1 MVRETTGQMRI
12 EDLLRLRDR
21 AIAAARSGIIITD
34 ATRPDNPIID
44 VNPSFVRMTGYA
56 AAEVVGRNC
65 RFLQGQRTN
74 PATLAEIRSA
84 LREGRECTVT
94 LLNYRRD
101 GTPFWNELH
110 ISPVRDEEGRI
121 THFVGVQ
128 TDVTERKQ
136 AEERAQFLSEAS
148 EVLASS
154 LDYATTL
161 QSVARLA
168 VPQIADWCTIDMLQ
182 EDGGIERLV
191 VAHTDPRQVE
201 RALELNRRYPID
213 PSAPFGPAQVLRTSR
228 PELAHEIP
236 DAVLRAV
243 AHDEVHLQDLRQLGF
258 VSFVSVPLIAR
269 GRALGVLTFATAESG
284 RRYVPADL
292 PLVEDLARRV
302 ALAVDNAQ
310 LFGQAQRAIRAR
322 DQFLSIA
329 AHELRTPVA
338 SIRGYAQLLLRRLS
352 KGNLTEALPTYLRTI
367 EGATDRLTVLTDD
380 LLDVSRIRLGNL
392 PLRPKPLDLC
402 DLIGEIVAR
411 YTEVFGDRHPLEV
424 ETSDIPCAVVVD
436 PDRVEQVLSN
446 LIDNAAKYSP
456 QGGTIRISMRSDD
469 EGVSIEVHDVGIG
482 LPPGAAASIFEPFGR
497 AANAVQQNLPGLG
510 LGLYICRSIVERH
523 GGRIW
528 ATSEGESQG
537 TTVGFWLPAQ
547 DQTRGNETAMSG
559 ATATGSMETQH
570 G

>member
-1 MVRETTGQMRI
+1 MRI

-34 ATRPDNPIID
+34 ASRPDNPIID
-44 VNPSFVRMTGYA
+44 VNPSFVRMTGYT
-56 AAEVVGRNC
+56 AAEAVGRNC
-65 RFLQGQRTN
+65 RFLQGPGTD
-74 PATLAEIRSA
+74 PAALGEIRAA
-84 LREGRECTVT
+84 LAEGRECTVT

-101 GTPFWNELH
+101 RTPFWNELH

-128 TDVTERKQ
+128 TDVTDRKQ
-136 AEERAQFLSEAS
+136 AEERARFLIEAS

-168 VPQIADWCTIDMLQ
+168 VPRIADWCTIDMLRD
-182 EDGGIERLV
+182 DGGIERLV
-191 VAHTDPRQVE
+191 VAHEDPRQVE
-201 RALELNRRYPID
+201 RALELNRRYPMD
-213 PSAPFGPAQVLRTSR
+213 RSSPFGPAQVLRTSQ

-236 DAVLRAV
+236 DSILRAV
-243 AHDEVHLQDLRQLGF
+243 AQDQIHLQELRRLGF
-258 VSFVSVPLIAR
+258 ISFVSVPLIAR
-269 GRALGVLTFATAESG
+269 DRALGVLTFATAQSG

-338 SIRGYAQLLLRRLS
+338 SIRGYAQLLLRRLG
-352 KGNLTEALPTYLRTI
+352 KGTLTETLPTYLRTI
-367 EGATDRLTVLTDD
+367 EAATDRLTVLTDD

-402 DLIGEIVAR
+402 DVVGDIAAR
-411 YTEVFGDRHPLEV
+411 YEEVFGDRHPVDV
-424 ETSDIPCAVVVD
+424 ETSGGSCRVVAD
-436 PDRVEQVLSN
+436 ADRVEQVLSN
-446 LIDNAAKYSP
+446 LMDNAAKYSP
-456 QGGTIRISMRSDD
+456 NGGTIRLLMRGDD
-469 EGVSIEVHDVGIG
+469 AGVTIEVRDAGIG
-482 LPPGAAASIFEPFGR
+482 LPPGSSASIFEPFGR
-497 AANAVQQNLPGLG
+497 AENAVQQNLPGLG
-510 LGLYICRSIVERH
+510 LGLYICRSIIERH

-528 ATSEGESQG
+528 ATSEGEGRG
-537 TTVGFWLPAQ
+537 TTVGFWIPAQ
-547 DQTRGNETAMSG
+547 DQGRGNDTAMSSTP
-559 ATATGSMETQH
+559 ATEAAEAERG
-570 G
+570 

>member
-1 MVRETTGQMRI
+1 MRI

-34 ATRPDNPIID
+34 ASRPDNPIID
-44 VNPSFVRMTGYA
+44 VNPSFVRMTGYT
-56 AAEVVGRNC
+56 AAEAVGRNC
-65 RFLQGQRTN
+65 RFLQGPGTD
-74 PATLAEIRSA
+74 PAALGEIRAA
-84 LREGRECTVT
+84 LAEGRECTVT

-101 GTPFWNELH
+101 RTPFWNELH

-128 TDVTERKQ
+128 TDVTDRKQ
-136 AEERAQFLSEAS
+136 AEERARFLIEAS

-168 VPQIADWCTIDMLQ
+168 VPRIADWCTIDMLRD
-182 EDGGIERLV
+182 DGGIERLV
-191 VAHTDPRQVE
+191 VAHEDPRQVE
-201 RALELNRRYPID
+201 RALELNRRYPMD
-213 PSAPFGPAQVLRTSR
+213 RSSPFGPAQVLRTSQ

-236 DAVLRAV
+236 DSILRAV
-243 AHDEVHLQDLRQLGF
+243 AQDQIHLQELRRLGF
-258 VSFVSVPLIAR
+258 ISFVSVPLIAR
-269 GRALGVLTFATAESG
+269 GRALGVLTFATAQSG

-338 SIRGYAQLLLRRLS
+338 SIRGYAQLLLRRLG
-352 KGNLTEALPTYLRTI
+352 KGTLTETLPTYLRTI
-367 EGATDRLTVLTDD
+367 EAATDRLTVLTDD
-380 LLDVSRIRLGNL
+380 LLDVSRVRLGNL

-402 DLIGEIVAR
+402 DVVGDIAAR
-411 YTEVFGDRHPLEV
+411 YAEVFGDRHPVNV
-424 ETSDIPCAVVVD
+424 ETSGGSCRVVAD
-436 PDRVEQVLSN
+436 ADRVEQVLSN
-446 LIDNAAKYSP
+446 LMDNAAKYSP
-456 QGGTIRISMRSDD
+456 NGGTIRLLMRGDD
-469 EGVSIEVHDVGIG
+469 AGVTIEVRDAGIG
-482 LPPGAAASIFEPFGR
+482 LPPGSSASIFEPFGR
-497 AANAVQQNLPGLG
+497 AENAVQQNLPGLG
-510 LGLYICRSIVERH
+510 LGLYICRSIIERH

-528 ATSEGESQG
+528 ATSEGEGRG
-537 TTVGFWLPAQ
+537 TTVGFWIPAQ
-547 DQTRGNETAMSG
+547 DQGRGNDTAMSSTP
-559 ATATGSMETQH
+559 ATEAAEAERG
-570 G
+570 